1 MFKIPLFFIFA
12 TLLNLTFSQDYLPKV
27 DIRKLILQDD
37 LDNLLFIEDDM
48 VIIGDIKPKRK
59 DSFSSDRDI
68 SDSPVSPPLIR
79 VPLHKMNTVRNH
91 LREVDTPVKL
101 ATMANM
107 HHRIKGPWPEPL
119 SNYMDAQYYGTIEI
133 GTPPQQFQV
142 VFDTGSR

>member
-1 MFKIPLFFIFA
+1 MLRLVVVL
-12 TLLNLTFSQDYLPKV
+12 TLLTSTLGQIYLPKV

-48 VIIGDIKPKRK
+48 VIIGEIKPKTK
-59 DSFSSDRDI
+59 DHRSFDRDA
-68 SDSPVSPPLIR
+68 SDSPAAPPLIR
-79 VPLHKMNTVRNH
+79 IPLHKMQTVRNH
-91 LREVDTPVKL
+91 LKEVDTPVKL
-101 ATMANM
+101 VTMVNM
-107 HHRIKGPWPEPL
+107 HQRIKGPWPEPL